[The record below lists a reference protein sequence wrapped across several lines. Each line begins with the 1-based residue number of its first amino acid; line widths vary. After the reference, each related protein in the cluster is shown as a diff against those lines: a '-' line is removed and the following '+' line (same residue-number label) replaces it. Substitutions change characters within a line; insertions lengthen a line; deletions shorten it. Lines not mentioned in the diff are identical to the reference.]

1 MDDFELLLCQNENK
15 RLRGIIESLEDK
27 VRDSSIR
34 LATYCADYEAKIAQ
48 LKGRHILDEL
58 DNYKSAYHYIND
70 QYRTLVKTQEEL
82 IKYIESS
89 LRLLDIEQ
97 SKYKDYVATSKQG
110 LLQPSFL
117 IEAS

>member
-34 LATYCADYEAKIAQ
+34 LATYCADYEAKMAH

-58 DNYKSAYHYIND
+58 DNYKSAYHYIDNI
-70 QYRTLVKTQEEL
+70 TQM
-82 IKYIESS
+82 IPP
-89 LRLLDIEQ
+89 
-97 SKYKDYVATSKQG
+97 VALK
-110 LLQPSFL
+110 
-117 IEAS
+117 